1 MSENAGAT
9 DQSPYLGA
17 SHYNAAEIGALAH
30 LYRGEMYRS
39 TVWRTRLDTT
49 SNWAVVTT
57 GIALSVTFSNIAAT
71 PLPIVLIS
79 FLLAAFL
86 LFEARRYQFFD
97 VWNTRVRVL
106 ENHFY
111 EPMLVG
117 GDSRKDREWNQVLAA
132 DLRRMHLHTTLID
145 AIGLRL
151 RRNYGWIFGIQVVS
165 YWAKIAVHPTPLT
178 TLAELWERT
187 SVGPLPGTVV
197 LACGLVFYGG
207 LVAIGILTF
216 HPLKR
221 VQRLP
226 DLATGTD
233 RLRALAGNEQY

>member
-1 MSENAGAT
+1 MPENTAAT
-9 DQSPYLGA
+9 DNGR
-17 SHYNAAEIGALAH
+17 YNAAEIGALAH

-57 GIALSVTFSNIAAT
+57 GIALSVTFSNVAAT
-71 PLPIVLIS
+71 PLPIVHIS

-106 ENHFY
+106 EGHFY

-117 GDSRKDREWNQVLAA
+117 GDTRKNREWSRALAA
-132 DLRRMHLHTTLID
+132 DLRRMHLHMNLLD

-151 RRNYGWIFGIQVVS
+151 RRNYGWIFGIQIVS
-165 YWAKIAVHPTPLT
+165 YWSKIAVHPTPIT
-178 TLAELWERT
+178 SMTELWERAG
-187 SVGPLPGTVV
+187 VGPLPGAAV
-197 LACGLVFYGG
+197 LTAGVLFYGA
-207 LVAIGILTF
+207 LLAIAVLTF
-216 HPLKR
+216 HPNKQVR
-221 VQRLP
+221 RLP
-226 DLATGTD
+226 DLATGAD
-233 RLRALAGNEQY
+233 RLRTLAGSEQY

>member
-1 MSENAGAT
+1 MSEASGT
-9 DQSPYLGA
+9 DDDA
-17 SHYNAAEIGALAH
+17 HYTTAEIGALAH

-57 GIALSVTFSNIAAT
+57 GIALSVTFSNVAAT

-97 VWNTRVRVL
+97 VWNTRVRVM
-106 ENHFY
+106 EGHFY

-117 GDSRKDREWNQVLAA
+117 GDTRKDREWNRELAA
-132 DLRRMHLHTTLID
+132 DLRRMHLHMTLLD

-165 YWAKIAVHPTPLT
+165 YWAKIAVHPTPIT
-178 TLAELWERT
+178 SMAELWQRT
-187 SVGPLPGTVV
+187 AVGPLPGGVV
-197 LACGLVFYGG
+197 MAAGLVFYGA
-207 LVAIGILTF
+207 LVAIAVLTF
-216 HPLKR
+216 HPSKR

-226 DLATGTD
+226 ELASGTD
-233 RLRALAGNEQY
+233 RMRSLAGNEQY

>member
-1 MSENAGAT
+1 MRETTGSSDDA
-9 DQSPYLGA
+9 
-17 SHYNAAEIGALAH
+17 HYTAAEIGALAH

-57 GIALSVTFSNIAAT
+57 GIALSVTFSNVAAT

-106 ENHFY
+106 EGHFY

-117 GDSRKDREWNQVLAA
+117 GDSRKDRDWSRELAL
-132 DLRRMHLHTTLID
+132 DLRRMQLHISLLD

-151 RRNYGWIFGIQVVS
+151 RRNYGWIFGIQIVS
-165 YWAKIAVHPTPLT
+165 YWSKIAVHPAPITSM
-178 TLAELWERT
+178 AELWERAA
-187 SVGPLPGTVV
+187 VGPLPGAAV
-197 LACGLVFYGG
+197 LAAGALFYGA
-207 LVAIGILTF
+207 LLAIAVFTF
-216 HPLKR
+216 HPSKQVR
-221 VQRLP
+221 RLP
-226 DLATGTD
+226 DLATGAD
-233 RLRALAGNEQY
+233 RLRTLAGSEQY

>member
-1 MSENAGAT
+1 MPETGGVT
-9 DQSPYLGA
+9 DDPR
-17 SHYNAAEIGALAH
+17 YNAAEIGALAH

-57 GIALSVTFSNIAAT
+57 GIALSVTFSNVAAT

-106 ENHFY
+106 EGHFY
-111 EPMLVG
+111 EPMLTG
-117 GDSRKDREWNQVLAA
+117 GDTRKDKDWTRELAA
-132 DLRRMHLHTTLID
+132 DLRRMHLHISLVD
-145 AIGLRL
+145 AVGLRL
-151 RRNYGWIFGIQVVS
+151 RRNYGWIFGIQIVS
-165 YWAKIAVHPTPLT
+165 YWGKIAVHPTPIT
-178 TLAELWERT
+178 SIAELWERT
-187 SVGPLPGTVV
+187 AVGPIPGPAV
-197 LACGLVFYGG
+197 LAAGALFYGA
-207 LVAIGILTF
+207 LAAIGILTF
-216 HPLKR
+216 HPSKR

-226 DLATGTD
+226 ELAMGSD
-233 RLRALAGNEQY
+233 RLRTLAGNEQY

>member
-1 MSENAGAT
+1 MSETPNPTEAT
-9 DQSPYLGA
+9 
-17 SHYNAAEIGALAH
+17 HYNAAEIGALAH

-57 GIALSVTFSNIAAT
+57 GIALSVTFSNVAAT

-106 ENHFY
+106 ESHFY

-117 GDSRKDREWNQVLAA
+117 GDSRKDREWTEVLGA
-132 DLRRMHLHTTLID
+132 DLRQLRLHISLVD
-145 AIGLRL
+145 AIGMRL
-151 RRNYGWIFGIQVVS
+151 RRNYGWIFAIQIIS
-165 YWAKIAVHPTPLT
+165 FWAKVSVHPTPLT
-178 TLAELWERT
+178 TLTELWERT
-187 SVGPLPGTVV
+187 GVGPIPGPVV
-197 LACGLVFYGG
+197 LAAGVLFYGA
-207 LVAIGILTF
+207 LATIAITTF

-226 DLATGTD
+226 DLATGND
-233 RLRALAGNEQY
+233 RLRTLAGSEQY

>member
-1 MSENAGAT
+1 MRETTGSSDDT
-9 DQSPYLGA
+9 
-17 SHYNAAEIGALAH
+17 HYTAAEIGALAH

-57 GIALSVTFSNIAAT
+57 GIALSVTFSNVAAT

-106 ENHFY
+106 EGHFY

-117 GDSRKDREWNQVLAA
+117 GDSRKDRDWSRELAL
-132 DLRRMHLHTTLID
+132 DLRRMQLHISLLD

-151 RRNYGWIFGIQVVS
+151 RRNYGWIFGIQIVS
-165 YWAKIAVHPTPLT
+165 YWSKIAVHPAPITSM
-178 TLAELWERT
+178 AELWERAA
-187 SVGPLPGTVV
+187 VGPLPGGAV
-197 LACGLVFYGG
+197 LAAGVLFYGT
-207 LVAIGILTF
+207 LLAIAVFTF
-216 HPLKR
+216 HPSKQVR
-221 VQRLP
+221 RLP
-226 DLATGTD
+226 DLAAGAD
-233 RLRALAGNEQY
+233 RLRTLAGSEQY

>member
-1 MSENAGAT
+1 MADTRGAA
-9 DQSPYLGA
+9 DGEGFS
-17 SHYNAAEIGALAH
+17 AAEIGALAH

-57 GIALSVTFSNIAAT
+57 GIALSVTFSNVEAT

-111 EPMLVG
+111 EPMLAD
-117 GDSRKDREWNQVLAA
+117 GDQRRDRAWSRALGT
-132 DLRRMHLHTTLID
+132 DLKRIGLHISLLD
-145 AIGLRL
+145 AVGLRL
-151 RRNYGWIFGIQVVS
+151 RRNYGWIFAIQIVS
-165 YWAKIAVHPTPLT
+165 YWGKIAVHPTPIT
-178 TLAELWERT
+178 SLAELWQRT
-187 SVGPLPGTVV
+187 AVGPIPGPAV
-197 LACGLVFYGG
+197 LAAGFLFYTA
-207 LVAIGILTF
+207 LVAIAVATF
-216 HPLKR
+216 HPHKR
-221 VQRLP
+221 VRRLP
-226 DLATGTD
+226 DLAAGSD
-233 RLRALAGNEQY
+233 RLRSLAGSEQY

>member
-1 MSENAGAT
+1 MFESAGVT
-9 DQSPYLGA
+9 DAVPY
-17 SHYNAAEIGALAH
+17 SAAEIGALAH

-97 VWNTRVRVL
+97 VWNIRSRVM
-106 ENHFY
+106 EAHFY
-111 EPMLVG
+111 EPMLLGRPVG
-117 GDSRKDREWNQVLAA
+117 HDQEWARALAA
-132 DLRRMHLHTTLID
+132 DLKRMRLHTSLVD
-145 AIGLRL
+145 AIGMRL
-151 RRNYGWIFGIQVVS
+151 RRNYGWIFLIQIIS
-165 YWAKIAVHPTPLT
+165 YWAKIAVHPTPLDSI
-178 TLAELWERT
+178 AELWERT
-187 SVGPLPGTVV
+187 AVGPLPGVV
-197 LACGLVFYGG
+197 VMAAGALFYGA
-207 LVAIGILTF
+207 LLAIGICTY
-216 HPLKR
+216 HPSKR

-226 DLATGTD
+226 NLATGGD
-233 RLRALAGNEQY
+233 RLRELAGSEQY